1 MTKKRGLGRSLE
13 ALLTKPSS
21 LLEESALVQNENN
34 NSASAPGE
42 RLAYLPLE
50 LIQRGKYQPRRDMN
64 PDALQELAESIRA
77 QGIIQ
82 PIVVRRLQGSSDK
95 YEIIA
100 GERRWRASQLAGLS
114 EIPVIIRD
122 IPDEA
127 AVAMAL
133 IENIQRESLNPIEEA
148 MALQK
153 LIEEFEMTH
162 QQVAEA
168 VGKSRTS
175 ITNLLR
181 LLALN
186 EEVKSMLEAGQLE
199 MGHARALLSLPHALQ
214 LEAAKTI
221 INQGLS
227 ARQAESLAKH
237 LQEPTSK
244 SAKKS
249 LDPDIKRL
257 QDSLTHR
264 LGHRVNIESHL
275 SGKGKI
281 IIHYNNLTEFDRLLA
296 KLPDKQAHGK

>member
-21 LLEESALVQNENN
+21 LLEDSTLVHSENDTKNETG
-34 NSASAPGE
+34 PQGQ
-42 RLAYLPLE
+42 RLAHLPLDQ
-50 LIQRGKYQPRRDMN
+50 IQRGKYQPRRDMN
-64 PDALQELAESIRA
+64 PDSLQELAESIRA

-82 PIVVRRLQGSSDK
+82 PIVVRPLSGGDK

-100 GERRWRASQLAGLS
+100 GERRWRASQLAGLT

-127 AVAMAL
+127 AIAMAL

-148 MALQK
+148 FALQK
-153 LIEEFEMTH
+153 LIDEFEMTH

-175 ITNLLR
+175 ITNSLR
-181 LLALN
+181 LLSLN
-186 EEVKSMLEAGQLE
+186 DEVKTLLETGQLE
-199 MGHARALLSLPHALQ
+199 MGHARALLGLPQPQQ
-214 LEAAKTI
+214 LEAAKII

-227 ARQAESLAKH
+227 VRQTESLVRH
-237 LQEPTSK
+237 LQAPPTS

-249 LDPDIKRL
+249 IDPDLKRL
-257 QDSLTHR
+257 QDSLSNR
-264 LGHRVNIESHL
+264 LGVKVNIESHL

-281 IIHYNNLTEFDRLLA
+281 ILHYSNLIEFDRLLA
-296 KLPDKQAHGK
+296 KLPER